1 MGRSNANR
9 AQQKRE
15 RNAKAAKG
23 AGAGSQLKS
32 NEAAK
37 NIKCKVCMA
46 TFMMTLSVQNLKEHS
61 DNKHP
66 KHSFKDCFPDKAE
79 E

>member
-15 RNAKAAKG
+15 RNAKKAAG

-37 NIKCKVCMA
+37 TVQCKVCMQA
-46 TFMMTLSVQNLKEHS
+46 FMGVCSTGNLKEHS

-66 KHSFKDCFPDKAE
+66 KHDFKQCFPDHVE
-79 E
+79 